1 MTFQES
7 IVAHRAG
14 SVLVSTNTDI
24 VIVIDIDTNIV
35 IYIIVYF
42 LKMSSTS
49 WPSGPRRCI

>member
-1 MTFQES
+1 MTFWES

-14 SVLVSTNTDI
+14 LVLVSTNTDI
-24 VIVIDIDTNIV
+24 VIVIDIDSNIV